1 MKVKFFSITLLILA
15 ATFLV
20 ANSFTSKLSAQA
32 DYSRIVFIDA
42 ARALASH
49 PAGGAVA
56 EIQERQEEE
65 LGPILQQIQ
74 ELQRQAAER
83 ELTPEEQDLA
93 DILIRTLQER
103 QQLYAEE
110 ILQASEPAVNAVN
123 AAITAISASQGYSMV
138 LDGNIAGQN
147 GIGLV
152 VYAVEGLDITDQVI
166 EYVKQ
171 NP

>member
-1 MKVKFFSITLLILA
+1 MKAKFFSITILILA
-15 ATFLV
+15 A
-20 ANSFTSKLSAQA
+20 SFFVTNLFMGKLSAQN
-32 DYSRIVFIDA
+32 DFSRVVFVDA

-56 EIQERQEEE
+56 EIQKRQEEE
-65 LGPILQQIQ
+65 LGPIVEKIKALQK
-74 ELQRQAAER
+74 AAQER

-93 DILIRTLQER
+93 DIQIRTLQDSQR
-103 QQLYAEE
+103 RYAEE
-110 ILQASEPAVNAVN
+110 ILKASEPAVNSVN
-123 AAITAISASQGYSMV
+123 TAITAISQAQGYSMV

-152 VYAVEGLDITDQVI
+152 VYAVDGLDITDQVI

-171 NP
+171 YP

>member
-1 MKVKFFSITLLILA
+1 MRVKFFSITILVLA
-15 ATFLV
+15 VGFFAIGL
-20 ANSFTSKLSAQA
+20 FTSKLNAQV

-56 EIQERQEEE
+56 DIQTRQEEE

-103 QQLYAEE
+103 QQRYAEE
-110 ILQASEPAVNAVN
+110 ILQASEPAVTSVN
-123 AAITAISASQGYSMV
+123 TAITAISQSQGYSMV

-152 VYAVEGLDITDQVI
+152 VYAVDGLDITDQVI

>member
-1 MKVKFFSITLLILA
+1 MILTAGFF
-15 ATFLV
+15 V
-20 ANSFTSKLSAQA
+20 ASLFVSKLNAQI

-49 PAGGAVA
+49 PAGGAIGD
-56 EIQERQEEE
+56 IQKRQEEE
-65 LGPILQQIQ
+65 LGPIIQQFQ
-74 ELQRQAAER
+74 DLQRTAQER
-83 ELTPEEQDLA
+83 ELTIEEQDVA
-93 DILIRTLQER
+93 DVLIRTLQER
-103 QQLYAEE
+103 QQRYTEE

-123 AAITAISASQGYSMV
+123 SAITTISANQGYSMV

-152 VYAVEGLDITDQVI
+152 VYAIDGLDITDQVI
-166 EYVKQ
+166 DYVKQ

>member
-1 MKVKFFSITLLILA
+1 MKIKLFSISVLILA
-15 ATFLV
+15 AGFFV
-20 ANSFTSKLSAQA
+20 ASLFTSKLSAQV
-32 DYSRIVFIDA
+32 DYSRVVFIDA

-49 PAGGAVA
+49 PAGGAI
-56 EIQERQEEE
+56 EGIQQRQEEE

-74 ELQRQAAER
+74 DLQRFAGER
-83 ELTPEEQDLA
+83 ELTVEEQDLA
-93 DILIRTLQER
+93 DVLIRTLQER
-103 QQLYAEE
+103 QQRYTEE
-110 ILQASEPAVNAVN
+110 ILQASEPAVNSVN
-123 AAITAISASQGYSMV
+123 SAITTISATQGYSMV

>member
-1 MKVKFFSITLLILA
+1 MRVKFFSIAILILA
-15 ATFLV
+15 VGFFASL
-20 ANSFTSKLSAQA
+20 FTNKLSAQI
-32 DYSRIVFIDA
+32 DYSRVVFIDA

-56 EIQERQEEE
+56 DIQKRQEEE

-110 ILQASEPAVNAVN
+110 ILQASEPAVNSVN
-123 AAITAISASQGYSMV
+123 TAITAISQSQGYSMV

-152 VYAVEGLDITDQVI
+152 VYAIEGLDITDQVI